1 MIEGGGNSGHARRHP
16 VARLCRQQEGLLV
29 PVRRACPASTAIPPD
44 TPRRNADGPD
54 SGASRL
60 IIDPGPRTV
69 NATTRR
75 RAPFDRSGEGGYA
88 TTFPPA
94 ELAPNS
100 IDTLGEM
107 MTDDAGRLLV
117 LGGHGR
123 SGTELTGPGEP
134 HIEDYAN
141 NDGWYDDTSD
151 GPVMARLVMFSDQ
164 VQRNRYVDVEYP
176 AWVSSAIRAS
186 CRRCSTW

>member
-1 MIEGGGNSGHARRHP
+1 M
-16 VARLCRQQEGLLV
+16 
-29 PVRRACPASTAIPPD
+29 
-44 TPRRNADGPD
+44 
-54 SGASRL
+54 
-60 IIDPGPRTV
+60 
-69 NATTRR
+69 TTRR

-88 TTFPPA
+88 TNFPPA
-94 ELAPNS
+94 ELAPNP

-117 LGGHGR
+117 LGGYGR
-123 SGTELTGPGEP
+123 SGSELTGPGEP

-141 NDGWYDDTSD
+141 NDGWYDDTAD

-164 VQRNRYVDVEYP
+164 VQRIVLSMWSIRP
-176 AWVSSAIRAS
+176 GSSWVIRAS